1 MSFELFISKRLFKK
15 NGDNFS
21 APIIKLAVISIALG
35 VATMLISISIALGF
49 QHAIK
54 EKVAGFEGHIR
65 ISNFDYNQSYELTP
79 IATDNKLLATLST
92 DKRIKSISKFAIKGG
107 ILKSKNIIEGVVI
120 KGVDSNY
127 NKSFFNSCMLKGTFP
142 KISDS
147 KISNEIL
154 ISSTIANKLNVNVG
168 DNILMYFVQNPPKIR
183 KFKISGIYNSGFSEL
198 DSKFIIGDINQI
210 QRLNLWKNNEV
221 SGYEIMLNEIKY
233 IEDVNS
239 KIYRM
244 IGYNIKSET
253 LMQRYPMIVD
263 WLNLLDTNVLFIIVL
278 MILISGVTIV
288 SIFLILILE
297 KTNLI
302 GTLKALGA
310 TNLSIRKIFIY
321 KSINLIIRGL
331 IIGNIVGLG
340 LLFIQYNF
348 SIIPL
353 NPENYYMNTV
363 PVKFNILLIIVLN
376 LGTIA
381 ISVIMLL
388 WPASIIAK
396 ILPAKA
402 IKFR

>member
-353 NPENYYMNTV
+353 NPENYYINTV

>member
-221 SGYEIMLNEIKY
+221 SGYEIILNEIKY

-353 NPENYYMNTV
+353 NPENYYINTV